1 MAAAALAS
9 TSNAMEGRTDGGW
22 RARAVGRTDGRT
34 GNEQR
39 ELASPLAVCKRP
51 KGGEG
56 GEDKGARLY
65 VTVRLTETESV
76 FEGEERK

>member
-1 MAAAALAS
+1 MRATATSDAAATGGGGRAGVDEQRNGG
-9 TSNAMEGRTDGGW
+9 TDGRTDGGW

-56 GEDKGARLY
+56 KIR
-65 VTVRLTETESV
+65 
-76 FEGEERK
+76 ERDYT

>member
-22 RARAVGRTDGRT
+22 RAVGRTDGRT

-56 GEDKGARLY
+56 REDKGARLY
-65 VTVRLTETESV
+65 VTARLTD
-76 FEGEERK
+76 